1 VDAELGDHVL
11 GAVVGE
17 DRVGFGSAR
26 EGARGAGARDGGIE
40 G

>member
-1 VDAELGDHVL
+1 MDAELGNHVL

-17 DRVGFGSAR
+17 DCVGFGSAR
-26 EGARGAGARDGGIE
+26 EGARGAGAGDGGVE